1 MAMNQ
6 RNYRNI
12 LLISISQAGM
22 AFSFN
27 FVMVFLPFSI
37 HEFSTYSSQ
46 ETLIWVGLIMGAP
59 SLLAAI
65 FSTIWGAATNR
76 FSPKNLFM
84 RGLLSHAIVFLL
96 MGFASSLPLLL
107 VLRIVQGI
115 LGGISTVGLVIVS
128 SSTSKERASNDIG
141 LFQNSMT
148 LGQLLGPPIGALAA
162 STWGYRNAFVSASA
176 LIFVILAFC
185 YVYVVE
191 PPRKPKEKGAFGK
204 PTVNR
209 KTLIGWGLCFSATV
223 QLMFLPSVLPN
234 VFRGFS
240 MDQTIALNWAGLV
253 VMCYTAT
260 AMLGTHFLCR
270 LAVRT
275 RLNRLII
282 SVAVLGI
289 VLQSLLS
296 ISHGIT
302 SFLAIRML
310 QTAMIASVMPLVF
323 SIFASDSDGKVM
335 GFLNSGRFAGNA
347 LGPMIATFILA
358 FSSLNWL
365 YLSISGI
372 SLLALLGFVLFFR
385 GGEDSAGQG
394 MN

>member
-1 MAMNQ
+1 MNQ

-12 LLISISQAGM
+12 LLISLSQSGM
-22 AFSFN
+22 SFSFN
-27 FVMVFLPFSI
+27 FVMVFLPFFLHKVSP
-37 HEFSTYSSQ
+37 YSSQ

-65 FSTIWGAATNR
+65 FSTIWGAATTR
-76 FSPKNLFM
+76 FSPKLLFM
-84 RGLLSHAIVFLL
+84 RGLLSHAIVILL
-96 MGFASSLPLLL
+96 MGFVSSFPILFLLR
-107 VLRIVQGI
+107 VVQGI
-115 LGGISTVGLVIVS
+115 LGGISTVGLIIVS
-128 SSTSKERASNDIG
+128 SSTSREHASKDIG

-148 LGQLLGPPIGALAA
+148 LGQLIGPPIGALVA
-162 STWGYRNAFVSASA
+162 SAWGYRSAFVSASA
-176 LIFVILAFC
+176 LIFVILVFC
-185 YVYVVE
+185 FFYVVE
-191 PPRKPKEKGAFGK
+191 PPREPVERNAIRKH
-204 PTVNR
+204 TVNR
-209 KTLIGWGLCFSATV
+209 KTLIGWGLCFSTTV

-234 VFRGFS
+234 VFQGFN
-240 MDQTIALNWAGLV
+240 MELTTALNWAGLV
-253 VMCYTAT
+253 VMFYTTT

-275 RLNRLII
+275 GLDRLII
-282 SVAVLGI
+282 SAAVLGI
-289 VLQSLLS
+289 LLQSLLS
-296 ISHGIT
+296 ISHGIS

-323 SIFASDSDGKVM
+323 SIFSSDSDGKVM

-365 YLSISGI
+365 YLSISGM

-385 GGEDSAGQG
+385 SGEDSAGQA

>member
-1 MAMNQ
+1 
-6 RNYRNI
+6 
-12 LLISISQAGM
+12 M

-46 ETLIWVGLIMGAP
+46 ETLIWVGFIMGAP

-96 MGFASSLPLLL
+96 MGFVSSLPLLL
-107 VLRIVQGI
+107 VLRVVQGI

-128 SSTSKERASNDIG
+128 SSTSREQSSNDIG

-162 STWGYRNAFVSASA
+162 STWGYRNAFVSASV
-176 LIFVILAFC
+176 LIFVILVFC

-191 PPRKPKEKGAFGK
+191 PPRKPGKKGAIGK
-204 PTVNR
+204 HALNR
-209 KTLIGWGLCFSATV
+209 RTLIAWGLCFSATV

-234 VFRGFS
+234 VFQGFNL
-240 MDQTIALNWAGLV
+240 DQTIALKWAGLV

-260 AMLGTHFLCR
+260 AMVGTHFLCR
-270 LAVRT
+270 LAVKIG
-275 RLNRLII
+275 LNRLII

-289 VLQSLLS
+289 LLQSLLS
-296 ISHGIT
+296 ISHGLS

-310 QTAMIASVMPLVF
+310 QTAMVASVVPLVF
-323 SIFASDSDGKVM
+323 SIFASDLDGKVM
-335 GFLNSGRFAGNA
+335 GFLNSGRFTGNA
-347 LGPMIATFILA
+347 LGPIIGTFILA
-358 FSSLNWL
+358 FSNLSWL

-372 SLLALLGFVLFFR
+372 GLMALLSFVFFFGSR
-385 GGEDSAGQG
+385 EDSAGQAKTAPLDY
-394 MN
+394 

>member
-1 MAMNQ
+1 
-6 RNYRNI
+6 
-12 LLISISQAGM
+12 M

-46 ETLIWVGLIMGAP
+46 ETLIWVGFIMGAP

-96 MGFASSLPLLL
+96 MGFVSSLPLLL
-107 VLRIVQGI
+107 VLRVVQGI

-128 SSTSKERASNDIG
+128 SSTSREQSSNDIG

-162 STWGYRNAFVSASA
+162 STWGYRNAFVSASV
-176 LIFVILAFC
+176 LIFVILVFC

-191 PPRKPKEKGAFGK
+191 PPRKPGKKGAIGK
-204 PTVNR
+204 HALNR
-209 KTLIGWGLCFSATV
+209 RTLIAWGLCFSATV

-234 VFRGFS
+234 VFQGFNL
-240 MDQTIALNWAGLV
+240 DQTIALKWAGLV

-260 AMLGTHFLCR
+260 AMVGTHFLCR
-270 LAVRT
+270 LAVKIG
-275 RLNRLII
+275 LNRLII

-289 VLQSLLS
+289 LLQSLLS
-296 ISHGIT
+296 ISHGLS

-310 QTAMIASVMPLVF
+310 QTAMVASGVPLVF
-323 SIFASDSDGKVM
+323 SIFASDLDGKVM
-335 GFLNSGRFAGNA
+335 GFLNSGRFTGNA
-347 LGPMIATFILA
+347 LGPIIGTFILA
-358 FSSLNWL
+358 FSNLSWL

-372 SLLALLGFVLFFR
+372 GLMALLSFVFFFGSR
-385 GGEDSAGQG
+385 EDSAGQAKTAPLDY
-394 MN
+394 

>member
-1 MAMNQ
+1 MNQ

-12 LLISISQAGM
+12 LLISLSQSGM

-27 FVMVFLPFSI
+27 FVMVFLPFFL
-37 HEFSTYSSQ
+37 HEVSPYSSQ

-65 FSTIWGAATNR
+65 FSTIWGAAATR
-76 FSPKNLFM
+76 ISPKLLYM
-84 RGLLSHAIVFLL
+84 RGLLSHVIVILL
-96 MGFASSLPLLL
+96 MGFVSSLPILLL
-107 VLRIVQGI
+107 LRIVQGI
-115 LGGISTVGLVIVS
+115 LGGISTVGLIIVS
-128 SSTSKERASNDIG
+128 SSTSREQASKDIG

-148 LGQLLGPPIGALAA
+148 LGQLIGPPIGALAA

-176 LIFVILAFC
+176 LIFVILVFC
-185 YVYVVE
+185 YFYVVE
-191 PPRKPKEKGAFGK
+191 PPHEPGERGAFGK
-204 PTVNR
+204 HTVNR
-209 KTLIGWGLCFSATV
+209 RTLIGWGLCFSAAV

-234 VFRGFS
+234 VFQGFN
-240 MDQTIALNWAGLV
+240 MEQTIALKWAGLV

-270 LAVRT
+270 LAGRT
-275 RLNRLII
+275 RLDRLII
-282 SVAVLGI
+282 SAAVLGI
-289 VLQSLLS
+289 FLQSLLS
-296 ISHGIT
+296 ISHGIN

-310 QTAMIASVMPLVF
+310 QTAMVASVTPLVF
-323 SIFASDSDGKVM
+323 SIFASDLDGKVM

-365 YLSISGI
+365 YLSISGM

-385 GGEDSAGQG
+385 GGEDSAGQT